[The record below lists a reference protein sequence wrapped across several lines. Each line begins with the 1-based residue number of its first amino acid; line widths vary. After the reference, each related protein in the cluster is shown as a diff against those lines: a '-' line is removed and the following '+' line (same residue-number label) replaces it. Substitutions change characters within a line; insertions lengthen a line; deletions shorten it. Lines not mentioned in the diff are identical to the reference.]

1 MNKDRFLNVLRWQ
14 LTLSKRQLVT
24 FALVFFAIIA
34 IPQALGLLISRD
46 ANTQVETAIVAMVAI
61 SVYMAVAGMSVFTH
75 LKTRQQRI
83 NDFMLPATTKEK
95 FIARYLVIAVALPL
109 AAIVG
114 FLAGDAVQYLLTLV
128 FGSDGAGSAT
138 RYAMESIRGLGRID
152 FGMAMGKV
160 SFAMSLLALHA
171 FFLMLGSVF
180 HKHPMILSL
189 VTFMLVNFLLLI
201 LGGLAVKGI
210 IVLQSNGYVVMIY
223 NNWLDVV
230 MSLVGMAIT
239 VLCYR
244 FAYRKYTRL
253 QVIDNKWLNK

>member
-1 MNKDRFLNVLRWQ
+1 MKKDRFLNVLRWQ

-24 FALVFFAIIA
+24 FALVFCAIIA

-46 ANTQVETAIVAMVAI
+46 ANTQVETAMVAMFALN
-61 SVYMAVAGMSVFTH
+61 VYFVFAGTAVFSN

-109 AAIVG
+109 AAIIG
-114 FLAGDAVQYLLTLV
+114 FLVGDVVQYLLTLV
-128 FGSDGAGSAT
+128 FGSDGAESAT
-138 RYAMESIRGLGRID
+138 RYALETLRGLGRID
-152 FGMAMGKV
+152 FGTETGMV
-160 SFAMSLLALHA
+160 SFGLSFLALHT

-180 HKHPMILSL
+180 HKHPMIMSL
-189 VTFMLVNFLLLI
+189 VAFMLVNFLLLI
-201 LGGLAVKGI
+201 LAGLTVKGI
-210 IVLQSNGYVVMIY
+210 AELQSHGYVVMFY
-223 NNWLDVV
+223 NNWIDVV
-230 MSLVGMAIT
+230 LSLVGLAIT

-253 QVIDNKWLNK
+253 QLIDNKWLNR